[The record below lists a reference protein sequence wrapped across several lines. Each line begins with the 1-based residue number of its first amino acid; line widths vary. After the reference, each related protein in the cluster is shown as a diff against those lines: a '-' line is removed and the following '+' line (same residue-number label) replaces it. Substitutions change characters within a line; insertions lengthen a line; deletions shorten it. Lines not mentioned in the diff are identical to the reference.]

1 MKLERTAIMAGGLVF
16 AAALASPSLAATAQG
31 PRSVQLID
39 RVVVVVND
47 EVITRHDLGKRARVA
62 AAQLK
67 RQGASLPP
75 QAVLEKQIL
84 ERMITD
90 RVQLQFAKETGLRVD
105 DTELDRAISRIA
117 GENKLSLQQLRAA
130 LERDGVAFTRFRE
143 DIRSEITIARLRER
157 AVESRITVTEGE
169 IDNFIRTQQGSAARG
184 DEFNLSHI
192 LVTVPEKASPERIQ
206 ARRERAEQALAQ
218 IKGGTDFRQVAATF
232 SDAPD
237 ALQGGTLG
245 WRDAARLPALF
256 LDAVQGLQPGGVSG
270 ILRSPNGFHLLR
282 LNERRGS
289 TSPVSVRQTHA
300 RHILIKTN
308 ELVSEAEARQRLL
321 GLKERLDNNA
331 DFAELARLHSEDAS
345 NAKGGDLGWLSPRD
359 TVPEFE
365 RAMDSLSPGQVSEP
379 VRSQFG
385 WHLIQVLERRN
396 EDVSGERQRLE
407 ARRALRA
414 RKSDEAYQEWL
425 RQLRDKA
432 YIQYRLDE
440 RSEIR

>member
-1 MKLERTAIMAGGLVF
+1 MERTAIMAGGLVF

-169 IDNFIRTQQGSAARG
+169 IDNFIRTQQ
-184 DEFNLSHI
+184 
-192 LVTVPEKASPERIQ
+192 
-206 ARRERAEQALAQ
+206 
-218 IKGGTDFRQVAATF
+218 
-232 SDAPD
+232 
-237 ALQGGTLG
+237 
-245 WRDAARLPALF
+245 
-256 LDAVQGLQPGGVSG
+256 
-270 ILRSPNGFHLLR
+270 
-282 LNERRGS
+282 
-289 TSPVSVRQTHA
+289 
-300 RHILIKTN
+300 
-308 ELVSEAEARQRLL
+308 
-321 GLKERLDNNA
+321 
-331 DFAELARLHSEDAS
+331 
-345 NAKGGDLGWLSPRD
+345 
-359 TVPEFE
+359 
-365 RAMDSLSPGQVSEP
+365 
-379 VRSQFG
+379 
-385 WHLIQVLERRN
+385 
-396 EDVSGERQRLE
+396 
-407 ARRALRA
+407 
-414 RKSDEAYQEWL
+414 
-425 RQLRDKA
+425 
-432 YIQYRLDE
+432 
-440 RSEIR
+440 

>member
-1 MKLERTAIMAGGLVF
+1 MNSQRTAILVSGLVF
-16 AAALASPSLAATAQG
+16 AAAVAFPAFSAAAER
-31 PRSVQLID
+31 PRSVQVID
-39 RVVVVVND
+39 RIIVVVND
-47 EVITRHDLGKRARVA
+47 EIITRHELSERARVA
-62 AAQLK
+62 TAQLR
-67 RQGASLPP
+67 RQGAPLPP
-75 QAVLEKQIL
+75 PAIFEKQIL

-90 RVQLQFAKETGLRVD
+90 RVQLQFAKETGLRID

-117 GENKLSLQQLRAA
+117 AENKMSLQQMQVA
-130 LERDGVAFTRFRE
+130 LERDGVAFSRFRE
-143 DIRSEITIARLRER
+143 DIRDEITIARLRER
-157 AVESRITVTEGE
+157 EVENRITVTEGE
-169 IDNFIRTQQGSAARG
+169 IDNFIRTQQGAATRG

-192 LVTVPEKASPERIQ
+192 LVTVPEKASPETIQ

-218 IKGGTDFRQVAATF
+218 IKGGADFRQVAASY

-237 ALQGGTLG
+237 ALQGGSLG
-245 WRDAARLPALF
+245 WRDPSRLPSLF
-256 LDAVQGLQPGGVSG
+256 LEAVQGLQPGEVSA

-282 LNERRGS
+282 VNERRGS
-289 TSPVSVRQTHA
+289 TLPVSVRQTHA

-308 ELVSEAEARQRLL
+308 ELVSEAEARRRLL
-321 GLKERLDNNA
+321 DLKERLDNNA

-345 NAKGGDLGWLSPRD
+345 SAKGGDLGWLSPRD

-365 RAMDSLSPGQVSEP
+365 RAMDLLKPGEVSEP

-396 EDVSGERQRLE
+396 EDVSGTRQRLE
-407 ARRALRA
+407 ARRALRE

-425 RQLRDKA
+425 RQLRDRA

-440 RSEIR
+440 RS